1 MNGIEN
7 AEERT
12 NGDGFQRVIVFL
24 VVFFFFIIF
33 LCYFFLFRSFSLW
46 TLEEAEEAEKEEEE
60 EEEEEA
66 MAVHPS
72 AIHLPKKFKM
82 EKRHMTF
89 GNQ

>member
-1 MNGIEN
+1 MGLKTPK
-7 AEERT
+7 RGQT
-12 NGDGFQRVIVFL
+12 VTGFNVSSSFL
-24 VVFFFFIIF
+24 WYFFFYHFFYVI
-33 LCYFFLFRSFSLW
+33 FFLFRSFSLW

-60 EEEEEA
+60 EEA

-72 AIHLPKKFKM
+72 AIHSPKNFKM